1 MKAFSTLFGIG
12 MAAAAAL
19 LVSCNKDSI
28 LDPPAPQAADATAA
42 ANPVTQLARPA
53 FYDTYPSGITGTKTS
68 VSSEAIKLEFYG
80 WGESTDK
87 RFTLNFPSNSTVY
100 NRAILKYRMGAW
112 NQGPSSYDNVTMIM
126 VKYNN
131 EWYELV
137 RAFTPYGNS
146 FGANW
151 ERYYYFDVT
160 EYLPMLQGATEFK
173 VYYGG
178 FDATSTRAHTVTLT
192 FDLYQGTQTRSPMY
206 FAKVYDSSKD
216 GNSGYRAFAYGVAGN
231 DIEAP
236 ERLGLKTFQIPEGVD
251 QLEMRV
257 AISGHG
263 HDQGTFPDRPGVRGN
278 CAEFV
283 SNTFKIK
290 VDGVANPTAGNIWT
304 SCANNYNQ
312 AGTYIYDRANW
323 CPGNPLMT
331 QYWQFA
337 DPHAGRTLTIDFDL
351 PTFISTKTAVNAE
364 GAAQYITEVDLVGY
378 KLPK

>member
-1 MKAFSTLFGIG
+1 MKTVSTLFGIG
-12 MAAAAAL
+12 LATCAAL
-19 LVSCNKDSI
+19 FVSCNKDSI
-28 LDPPAPQAADATAA
+28 LEPPAPQAGTDVTAA
-42 ANPVTQLARPA
+42 NQVSQLPRAA
-53 FYDTYPSGITGTKTS
+53 FYETYPSGITGNKTS
-68 VSSEAIKLEFYG
+68 VSSDAIKLEFYG

-87 RFTLNFPSNSTVY
+87 KFTLNFPSNSSVY

-126 VKYNN
+126 VKYDN

-146 FGANW
+146 FGSNW

-192 FDLYQGTQTRSPMY
+192 FDLYEGTPTRSAMY
-206 FAKVYDSSKD
+206 FAKVYDSSRD
-216 GNSGYRAFAYGVAGN
+216 GNSGYRAFAYGVANN
-231 DIEAP
+231 DIEA
-236 ERLGLKTFQIPEGVD
+236 EGRLCSKSFQIPEGVD
-251 QLEMRV
+251 ELEMRV

-283 SNTFKIK
+283 SNTFNIK
-290 VDGVANPTAGNIWT
+290 VNGVVNSTAGNIWT
-304 SCANNYNQ
+304 TCGNNYSQ
-312 AGTYIYDRANW
+312 AGTCYYDRANW

-337 DPHAGRTLTIDFDL
+337 DSHAGKTLTVDFDL

-364 GAAQYITEVDLVGY
+364 GAAQYIVEVDLVGY

>member
-1 MKAFSTLFGIG
+1 MNTKKLLLCGALSTVASLTFTGCKKESTPPEPEPI
-12 MAAAAAL
+12 
-19 LVSCNKDSI
+19 VSQISR
-28 LDPPAPQAADATAA
+28 TAW
-42 ANPVTQLARPA
+42 
-53 FYDTYPSGITGTKTS
+53 YDIYPSDITGTKTS

-80 WGESTDK
+80 WGEDK
-87 RFTLNFPSNSTVY
+87 DHTFTLDFPDNSAAY
-100 NRAILKYRMGAW
+100 NRAILQYRMGAW
-112 NQGPSSYDNVTMIM
+112 NEGPSSYDNTTMVF
-126 VKYNN
+126 VKNKADGQ
-131 EWYELV
+131 WYEIV

-160 EYLPMLQGATEFK
+160 EYLPMLQGTTEFR

-178 FDATSTRAHTVTLT
+178 FDATSTRAHTATLT
-192 FDLYQGTQTRSPMY
+192 FDLYQGTPERSPIY

-216 GNSGYRAFAYGVAGN
+216 GNSGYRAFAYGVEGY
-231 DIEAP
+231 DIEA
-236 ERLGLKTFQIPEGVD
+236 EGRLSSKSFQIPDGVD

-283 SNTFKIK
+283 SNTFTIK
-290 VDGVANPTAGNIWT
+290 VDGVANPTTGNIWT
-304 SCANNYNQ
+304 SCAKNYNQ

-351 PTFISTKTAVNAE
+351 PTFISTKTAPNAE
-364 GAAQYITEVDLVGY
+364 GAAQYIIEVDLVGY
-378 KLPK
+378 ELPK

>member
-1 MKAFSTLFGIG
+1 MKTVTTLFGFG
-12 MAAAAAL
+12 LATFAAL
-19 LVSCNKDSI
+19 FASCSKDSMI
-28 LDPPAPQAADATAA
+28 EPPAPHTGADAATV
-42 ANPVTQLARPA
+42 NPVSQLPRAA
-53 FYDTYPSGITGTKTS
+53 FYDAYPSGITGNKTT

-80 WGESTDK
+80 WGESSDK
-87 RFTLNFPSNSTVY
+87 KFTLNFPTNTSVY

-126 VKYNN
+126 VKYEN

-192 FDLYQGTQTRSPMY
+192 FDLYQGLRARSALY
-206 FAKVYDSSKD
+206 YAKVYDSSKD
-216 GNSGYRAFAYGVAGN
+216 GNTGYRAFAYGVAGN
-231 DIEAP
+231 DIEG
-236 ERLGLKTFQIPEGVD
+236 EGRLCQKTFQIPDGVEE
-251 QLEMRV
+251 LEMRV

-263 HDQGTFPDRPGVRGN
+263 HDQGTFPDRPGVSGN

-283 SNTFKIK
+283 SNTFTVK
-290 VDGVANPTAGNIWT
+290 VDGVANPTTGTIWT
-304 SCANNYNQ
+304 TCGNNYAQ
-312 AGTYIYDRANW
+312 AGTCYYNRANW

-331 QYWQFA
+331 QYWTFS
-337 DPHAGRTLTIDFDL
+337 DPHAGRTLTLDFDL
-351 PTFISTKTAVNAE
+351 PTFISTKTAPNAE
-364 GAAQYITEVDLVGY
+364 GAAQYIVEVDLVGY
-378 KLPK
+378 KFE

>member
-1 MKAFSTLFGIG
+1 MKTVSTLFGIG
-12 MAAAAAL
+12 LATVAAL
-19 LVSCNKDSI
+19 FASCNKDSI
-28 LDPPAPQAADATAA
+28 LEPPAPEAGAAGVNGAA
-42 ANPVTQLARPA
+42 VTQLARPA
-53 FYDTYPSGITGTKTS
+53 WYDTYPGGITGNKTS
-68 VSSEAIKLEFYG
+68 VSSDAIKLEFYG

-87 RFTLNFPSNSTVY
+87 KFTLNFPSNSSVY

-126 VKYNN
+126 VKHDN

-146 FGANW
+146 FGSNW

-160 EYLPMLQGATEFK
+160 EYLPMLQGATDFK

-178 FDATSTRAHTVTLT
+178 FDATATRAHTVTLT
-192 FDLYQGTQTRSPMY
+192 FDLYEGTSTRSPMY
-206 FAKVYDSSKD
+206 FAKVYDSSRD
-216 GNSGYRAFAYGVAGN
+216 GNSGYRAFTYGVANN
-231 DIEAP
+231 DIEA
-236 ERLGLKTFQIPEGVD
+236 EGRLCSKSFQIPEGVD
-251 QLEMRV
+251 ELEMRV

-283 SNTFKIK
+283 SNTFNIK
-290 VDGVANPTAGNIWT
+290 VNGVVNSTAGNIWT
-304 SCANNYNQ
+304 TCGNNYSQ
-312 AGTYIYDRANW
+312 AGTCYYDRANW

-337 DPHAGRTLTIDFDL
+337 DSHAGKTLTVDFDL
-351 PTFISTKTAVNAE
+351 PSFISTKTAVNAE
-364 GAAQYITEVDLVGY
+364 GAAQYIVEVDLVGY
-378 KLPK
+378 KIPK